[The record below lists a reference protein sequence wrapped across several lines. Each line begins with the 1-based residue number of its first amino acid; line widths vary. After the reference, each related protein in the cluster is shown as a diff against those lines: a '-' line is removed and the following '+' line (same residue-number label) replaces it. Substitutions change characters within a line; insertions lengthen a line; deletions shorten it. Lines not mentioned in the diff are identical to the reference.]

1 MLVPGEEAMMRLTL
15 AALATTLVLTTPAL
29 AQQKTLRVVPHADLK
44 IVDPIQTAALITRM
58 HGLMVWD
65 TLLAW
70 DEQLIPKPQMVGD
83 YSQSQDKLTWTFTLR
98 PGLKFHDGKAVTT
111 ADVIP
116 SIKRWMVR
124 DLIGQKLNEMTAS
137 MEAVDART
145 FVLKLKEPYGFV
157 EYSLGSSG
165 GVIPVIMRA
174 EDAATDPFKPVG
186 TNIGSGPFKFVAS
199 DYVPGSKV
207 AYVKNTEYVPRTE
220 PPSGLAGGHV
230 VKVDRLELV
239 VMPDSATIA
248 AAIGRGEVDFWDTPP
263 IDLIPTLERNADL
276 TVQKVQPLPWFFFLR
291 PNALFPPF
299 NHPKAREALA
309 YMVDQKEYLQASIGQ
324 EKWYR
329 ECFSFFVCGTPY
341 GQETAGAI
349 RKPDLDKAKALMAE
363 AGYKGEK
370 VVLINAT
377 DIPSVNAVTL
387 VTAERLKKIG
397 VNVEVL
403 SMDGGSF
410 ISRWNVKNPPEQGGW
425 HLFHAFGSGSTW
437 HHPLTNLGANM
448 TCGATNWAGW
458 PCDEEAAKLR
468 DTVLRAPDRPAQ
480 VVAAQA
486 LQQRMWAAGP
496 PYILNG
502 QYDQPYVWRKN
513 VTGVLPTGLL
523 VFWNV
528 AKD

>member
-1 MLVPGEEAMMRLTL
+1 MKRSAGFLGL
-15 AALATTLVLTTPAL
+15 AALAASLALPPSPAS
-29 AQQKTLRVVPHADLK
+29 AQQKVLKVVPHADLK

-65 TLLAW
+65 TLMAW
-70 DEQLIPKPQMVGD
+70 DENLVSKPQMVEA
-83 YSQSQDKLTWTFTLR
+83 YTQSQDKLTWTFTLR
-98 PGLKFHDGKAVTT
+98 PGLKFHDGKPVTT

-116 SIKRWMVR
+116 SIKRWMIR
-124 DLIGQKLNEMTAS
+124 DLIGQKLNEVTAS
-137 MEAVDART
+137 FEATDART

-186 TNIGSGPFKFVAS
+186 TNIGSGPFKFVAT
-199 DYVPGSKV
+199 DYVPRS
-207 AYVKNTEYVPRTE
+207 E

-230 VKVDRLELV
+230 VKVDRLEFV
-239 VMPDSATIA
+239 VIPDSATIA
-248 AAIGRGEVDFWDTPP
+248 AAIGAGEVDFWDTPP
-263 IDLIPTLERNADL
+263 IDLIPTLEKNKDL
-276 TVQKVQPLPWFFFLR
+276 VIQKVQPLPWFFFLR

-309 YMVDQKEYLQASIGQ
+309 YMVDQKEYLQAAIGQ

-329 ECFSFFVCGTPY
+329 ECASFFVCGTPY
-341 GQETAGAI
+341 GQETSNAI

-363 AGYKGEK
+363 SGYKGEK

-458 PCDEEAAKLR
+458 PCDEQAAKLR
-468 DTVLRAPDRPAQ
+468 DAFIKAPDRPAQ
-480 VVAAQA
+480 IAAAEA
-486 LQQRMWAAGP
+486 LQKRMWEAGP
-496 PYILNG
+496 PYVMNG

-513 VTGVLPTGLL
+513 VTGVLPTGLM

>member
-1 MLVPGEEAMMRLTL
+1 MTGTAAFRTF
-15 AALATTLVLTTPAL
+15 AAAAIAAISALAPSSPAT
-29 AQQKTLRVVPHADLK
+29 AQKVLRVVPHADLK
-44 IVDPIQTAALITRM
+44 IVDPVQTAALITRM

-98 PGLKFHDGKAVTT
+98 PGLKFHDGKPVTT

-124 DLIGQKLNEMTAS
+124 DLIGQKLAEMTAA
-137 MEAVDART
+137 MEATDDRT
-145 FVLKLKEPYGFV
+145 FTLRLKEPYGFV

-174 EDAATDPFKPVG
+174 EDAAMDPFKPVG
-186 TNIGSGPFKFVAS
+186 TNIGSGPFKFVAG
-199 DYVPGSKV
+199 DYVPGSKI
-207 AYVKNTEYVPRTE
+207 AYVKNTDYVPRAE

-239 VMPDSATIA
+239 VIPDSSTIS
-248 AAIGRGEVDFWDTPP
+248 AAIAKGEVDFWDTPP
-263 IDLIPTLERNADL
+263 IDLIPTLEKNPDL

-291 PNALFPPF
+291 PNTLFPPF

-341 GQETAGAI
+341 GQETANAI

-387 VTAERLKKIG
+387 VTAERLRKIG

-410 ISRWNVKNPPEQGGW
+410 ISRWNAKNPPEQGGW

-448 TCGATNWAGW
+448 TCGGANWAGW
-458 PCDEEAAKLR
+458 PCDEQA
-468 DTVLRAPDRPAQ
+468 AQ
-480 VVAAQA
+480 VAAAEA
-486 LQQRMWAAGP
+486 LQKRMWEAGP

-513 VTGVLPTGLL
+513 VSGVLPTGLL